1 MAGESFHIGPP
12 PAAQSY
18 LDSERILEIAGLSNA
33 DGVHPGYG
41 FLSENAGFSEACH
54 AQGVS
59 FIGPP
64 ASAIRAM
71 GSKSTS
77 KAIMIEAGVPVTP
90 GYHGED
96 QSVER
101 LIEEAKLIQFPV
113 LIKATLGGGGKG
125 MRLVER
131 AEDFVEMLDACKREA
146 LKSFGDDSVL
156 LERFVTQPR
165 HVEFQVFG
173 DQLGNVV
180 HLHERDC
187 SVQRRHQKVLEESP
201 APGLTWDARH
211 AMGRAAVDAAKAVGY
226 VGAGTVEFLVDSKTG
241 DYFFC
246 EMNTRLQVEHPV
258 TEMVTGLDLVEWQL
272 AVASGQPLPIT
283 DQGAI
288 DDRLRHPKAG
298 HAIEARV
305 YAENPLK
312 EFLPAT
318 GKLLRLRQPA
328 SPPPREFL
336 VGESDPRTFSDQGA
350 GAADVTVRVDT
361 GVRQGDEV
369 TMFYDPMISKLIVH
383 ASDRPRALKA
393 LSAALKS
400 YQVAGL
406 PTNLSFLQ
414 RCVSH
419 PAFQQGQVTTSFLEE
434 HGAELLAAEAK
445 PAPPLAKALAAVAS
459 LLADKET
466 ASRVGSSQHA
476 LASSSSP
483 STDPFY
489 TAGAGA
495 GAGAGGG
502 GGGMKSWRAF
512 GSAQSSSLSL
522 VDNNA
527 EGGLK
532 AAKEGGGVTVVEHR
546 SGVLEVTVGS
556 AVAGAGAA
564 ADVVFKLRAG
574 LVDKAVPGRMAVD
587 LLPDQNQEEGPGMH
601 ERRFSVDT
609 FVGSSS
615 AGAGGGGGGMKSWR
629 AFGSAQSSTLS
640 LVDNNAEGGLKAA
653 KEGGGVTVVEHR
665 SGVLEVTVG
674 SAVAGAGAAADV
686 VFKLRAGLVDK
697 AVPGRMAVDLL
708 PDQNQE
714 EGPGMHERG
723 FSVDTFVGSGS
734 GGGGQTVQLWAVS
747 GDTLVAPPLGWD
759 RQMYSFTLPALDV
772 SSKARGAGAG
782 DKQVRAPMPGKVLRV
797 AVKPGDHVKEG
808 QPLLILEAMK
818 MEHVVVSPRH
828 GVVQEVHC
836 SEGSIVSDGS
846 VLAELEELE
855 ESKTEEATTGLVA

>member
-1 MAGESFHIGPP
+1 MSQVTSLRKVLIANRGEIACRVIRTCHRLGIDTVALFSDADRNAMHASMAGESFHIGPP

-101 LIEEAKLIQFPV
+101 LLEEAKLIQFPV

-512 GSAQSSSLSL
+512 GSAQSSTLSL

-527 EGGLK
+527 EGGLE

-609 FVGSSS
+609 FVGSS
-615 AGAGGGGGGMKSWR
+615 
-629 AFGSAQSSTLS
+629 
-640 LVDNNAEGGLKAA
+640 
-653 KEGGGVTVVEHR
+653 
-665 SGVLEVTVG
+665 
-674 SAVAGAGAAADV
+674 
-686 VFKLRAGLVDK
+686 
-697 AVPGRMAVDLL
+697 
-708 PDQNQE
+708 
-714 EGPGMHERG
+714 
-723 FSVDTFVGSGS
+723 S